1 MCAQS
6 VMTSLDVILSQHLH
20 LFTNLEDVH
29 ILFFYGGYI
38 TYSWLISL
46 KY

>member
-29 ILFFYGGYI
+29 ILFFMEVI
-38 TYSWLISL
+38 LLIHG
-46 KY
+46 